1 MAICSTPGLS
11 PIDLHFVHQCFL
23 LQSVGEAFMER
34 EDQPQS
40 ASPELAPL
48 FQTLPVSWAGLASS
62 VLIPEQTLIDPA
74 SILLT
79 QAEGP

>member
-11 PIDLHFVHQCFL
+11 PIDLHVVHQCFL

-34 EDQPQS
+34 ENQPQS